1 MAPLGERESGRGD
14 TGAPKLPGV
23 STTATDV
30 ISVETDAT
38 GALDVSVA
46 GRSGSDRG
54 AEPPPG
60 RPLRA
65 ATYNMP
71 LSSKR
76 SARISWKGESRRMN
90 ALPSGSTL
98 RTRPGDSVP
107 TRRLPALSKASA
119 IACVALA

>member
-1 MAPLGERESGRGD
+1 MAPLGERVSGRGEA
-14 TGAPKLPGV
+14 GAPEPPGA

-30 ISVETDAT
+30 ISVDTDAT
-38 GALDVSVA
+38 GPLDGSVA
-46 GRSGSDRG
+46 GRSESDLG

-90 ALPSGSTL
+90 ALPSGST
-98 RTRPGDSVP
+98 RRMRPGDPVP

>member
-1 MAPLGERESGRGD
+1 MAPLGERVSGRGD
-14 TGAPKLPGV
+14 AGPLELPGV
-23 STTATDV
+23 STMATDV
-30 ISVETDAT
+30 ISVETEAT
-38 GALDVSVA
+38 GALDGSVA
-46 GRSGSDRG
+46 GRSESDLG
-54 AEPPPG
+54 VEPPPG

-107 TRRLPALSKASA
+107 TRRFPP
-119 IACVALA
+119 